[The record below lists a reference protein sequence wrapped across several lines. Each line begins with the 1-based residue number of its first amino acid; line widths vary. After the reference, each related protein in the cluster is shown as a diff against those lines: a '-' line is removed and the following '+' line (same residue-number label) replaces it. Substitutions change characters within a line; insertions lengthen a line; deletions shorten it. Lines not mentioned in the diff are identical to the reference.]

1 MVKAP
6 LLSTASQQQHQ
17 KPQCPKEIIHQ
28 PSSVALSCGSSTAQV
43 LIQAQPHHQHLHHL
57 LPAHPAQLQQ
67 QSQQQQQQQQQQPLF
82 SFPPPLTA
90 TAAATTAYYPIGTV
104 KKHRRVQ
111 IQMATEPPVG
121 VGTGGIVVTKTATS
135 AAIAVVAPT
144 ARNAVAMAT
153 GSLNSCITTSTG
165 AGPVTVCSG
174 AGSTVGVPS
183 ATSQSQQPIL
193 TLAPSTVATSGAI
206 KVNQPT
212 LQHQRIQSMHH
223 IHHHHHHQLIN
234 GIPATA
240 GQRMPANAAAAAAVV
255 ASTATHT
262 THNPAAGWPMV
273 EPVFHF
279 GPGFELETRP
289 FCPAHTPPSEH
300 VVLFHVRPGVA
311 VTFQIAGNR
320 ETIRG
325 PVTLPMVSQNGT
337 PPMAMPMQVPHG
349 HMMQQIVDENGTLRH
364 VILSTQPPQPLRQGN
379 VQHHLHPSAFINGTT
394 APFFNPIAASYP
406 AGPGAG
412 APQMYPPQLI
422 GANGANVGGTGAGAG
437 VGGNHGLHT
446 PQGNMPHSP
455 SPPHTNTSYHKD
467 ERAQRQHSK
476 LHRKLDQ
483 KQRELNASATT
494 PINSPRK
501 HAELNGS
508 GGVRKSHTPHHLLPN
523 HMNHRNGTA
532 AVAITTP
539 LATSEEETSSAP
551 DEEDDNTQSI
561 IVEHLSSV
569 PSPQVTEITPRTALL
584 QWSPP
589 TPVPVQQVPPP
600 VPAGPVPGV
609 PPPPIPGALEPLPFN
624 VQDLRYEVLLSD
636 HGKENKYKSIFK
648 GSSLSCK
655 VRDLRPGQE
664 YTVRL
669 QVYLDQLHGSPT
681 EPTVF
686 NTPCCEPDVP
696 ASPKLI
702 ARTKNS
708 LQLRW
713 NAPSDNGS
721 HIIHYILEYD
731 NGKSGGSMH
740 HQQQQQQQTMQQQ
753 HHLGYEFIEVS
764 KTKGKQFQVNKLQP
778 STYYVFR
785 LSAVNEYGRSGYSDL
800 VKYSTVG
807 NAPAQP
813 TPPTLRHATATTLK
827 LAWQRRSSCEEYT
840 LQMNDDQ
847 GYGYRN
853 VYNGVDTLYECSG
866 LRRAST
872 FQFRLRAENDNGR
885 GPWSEEVV
893 FRTLPTCPGRP
904 TKPQVKGKIHAN
916 GFKVK
921 WDPPH
926 DTGGAEI
933 ALYHL
938 EISSG
943 ASYDRVYSGKE
954 SEATIERLNPGT
966 AYQIRVLCEGPGGI
980 STFSEPCLV
989 TTEPVTPG
997 PPQKPYCKSPPTPYA
1012 ACLGWEKPDYNGGS
1026 PVLEY
1031 EMEVETVSTKVRSA
1045 VYRGK
1050 EMFCVAKDLLPGE
1063 QYTVQ
1068 VRALNRIGA
1077 GPWSDEFTFT
1087 AGAAPPESPRDL
1099 SIVLKSPT
1107 HLTVMWAEPHSNGS
1121 PISEYILQSSADSN
1135 VSSTADDHASG
1146 SDPNANYQTVY
1157 RGAHRSADVRNL
1169 HPHSRYHFRVCALN
1183 AAGCSR
1189 HSVSISQQMPAAPP
1203 NAPTI
1208 GGQKITAKSI
1218 LISWQTP
1225 HDNGSPVTQY
1235 NIECGDRLIAT
1246 DAQSASAAAIA
1257 ATSPDHHQS
1266 AGYPAAEDYDD
1277 GAEYDDEEE
1286 EEEASIGSAA
1296 STDAEDEPSQPAPP
1310 ATTVAANLV
1319 DSNLGK
1325 LAASTAGSV
1334 TVPAAS
1340 PAHSTKGANSGA
1352 KGQGASVATAMVGG
1366 RTSNSNMLL
1375 ISDLHPETTYKLR
1388 IQAMNSIGTGPFS
1401 SYIKFTTSPLPP
1413 KPPKLECAQ
1422 AGYAHLKL
1430 RWGEGKN
1437 LDLARYFV
1445 EMENRRTGEFHN
1457 VYTGTRN
1464 TCKVMRLNE
1473 LTSYTF
1479 RICVETRHAGRG
1491 EFSDGFSFTTAV
1503 AAPNSIKAPRI
1514 CMDPAAAAAASA
1526 GSGNAAGA
1534 ADPARHGTLTIE
1546 WQTSRNNPFV
1556 DPIEYI
1562 LQMAKARDQE
1572 FQQAYRGPE
1581 TRFTVHNL
1589 QHGVSYT
1596 FKVCPVRVRQNGEH
1610 VSGSFSPVLNHHLAT
1625 NVPRSSANAA
1635 RSGHGTDD
1643 VDGRTMFQ
1651 GNVVNSRGELVL
1663 TKASAG
1669 AGLLLSGTN
1678 GYGPDADH
1686 HGSRSESVA
1695 STTLQQLQRFFEP
1708 DSSKAVV
1715 CVVAFIL
1722 LSIIVAAF
1730 LK

>member
-1 MVKAP
+1 
-6 LLSTASQQQHQ
+6 
-17 KPQCPKEIIHQ
+17 
-28 PSSVALSCGSSTAQV
+28 
-43 LIQAQPHHQHLHHL
+43 
-57 LPAHPAQLQQ
+57 
-67 QSQQQQQQQQQQPLF
+67 
-82 SFPPPLTA
+82 
-90 TAAATTAYYPIGTV
+90 
-104 KKHRRVQ
+104 
-111 IQMATEPPVG
+111 
-121 VGTGGIVVTKTATS
+121 
-135 AAIAVVAPT
+135 
-144 ARNAVAMAT
+144 
-153 GSLNSCITTSTG
+153 
-165 AGPVTVCSG
+165 
-174 AGSTVGVPS
+174 
-183 ATSQSQQPIL
+183 
-193 TLAPSTVATSGAI
+193 
-206 KVNQPT
+206 
-212 LQHQRIQSMHH
+212 
-223 IHHHHHHQLIN
+223 
-234 GIPATA
+234 
-240 GQRMPANAAAAAAVV
+240 
-255 ASTATHT
+255 
-262 THNPAAGWPMV
+262 
-273 EPVFHF
+273 
-279 GPGFELETRP
+279 
-289 FCPAHTPPSEH
+289 
-300 VVLFHVRPGVA
+300 
-311 VTFQIAGNR
+311 
-320 ETIRG
+320 
-325 PVTLPMVSQNGT
+325 
-337 PPMAMPMQVPHG
+337 
-349 HMMQQIVDENGTLRH
+349 
-364 VILSTQPPQPLRQGN
+364 
-379 VQHHLHPSAFINGTT
+379 
-394 APFFNPIAASYP
+394 
-406 AGPGAG
+406 
-412 APQMYPPQLI
+412 MYPPQII
-422 GANGANVGGTGAGAG
+422 GANGCTAAGGG
-437 VGGNHGLHT
+437 VGGNHALHAT
-446 PQGNMPHSP
+446 QANVPHSP

-508 GGVRKSHTPHHLLPN
+508 GGGGGVRKSHGAAPHHLLPN
-523 HMNHRNGTA
+523 HISHRNGTA
-532 AVAITTP
+532 AAVAMNTP
-539 LATSEEETSSAP
+539 LATSEEDTSSAP

-561 IVEHLSSV
+561 IVDHLSSV

-589 TPVPVQQVPPP
+589 TPVPVQVPP

-609 PPPPIPGALEPLPFN
+609 PPPPIPPPGALEPLPFN

-655 VRDLRPGQE
+655 VQDLRPGQE

-669 QVYLDQLHGSPT
+669 QVYLDQLHGTPT

-686 NTPCCEPDVP
+686 NTPACEPDVP
-696 ASPKLI
+696 AAPKLI
-702 ARTKNS
+702 VRTKNS

-713 NAPSDNGS
+713 TAPADNGS
-721 HIIHYILEYD
+721 HIIHYVLECD
-731 NGKSGGSMH
+731 NGKGS
-740 HQQQQQQQTMQQQ
+740 HQQQQHQ
-753 HHLGYEFIEVS
+753 HLAYEFVEVCKS
-764 KTKGKQFQVNKLQP
+764 KSKQFTVNKLQP

-800 VKYSTVG
+800 ARFGTVG

-813 TPPTLRHATATTLK
+813 SPPTLRQATATTLK
-827 LAWQRRSSCEEYT
+827 LAWQRRSPCEEYT

-847 GYGYRN
+847 GYGFRN
-853 VYNGVDTLYECSG
+853 IYNGMDTLYECSG

-904 TKPQVKGKIHAN
+904 AKPQVKGKIHAN

-980 STFSEPCLV
+980 STFSDPCLV
-989 TTEPVTPG
+989 TTEPVVPG
-997 PPQKPYCKSPPTPYA
+997 PPQKPFCKSPPTPYA
-1012 ACLGWEKPDYNGGS
+1012 ACLAWEKPDYNGGS

-1031 EMEVETVSTKVRSA
+1031 EMEVETVVTKVRSA
-1045 VYRGK
+1045 VFRGK

-1077 GPWSDEFTFT
+1077 GPWSEEFTFT

-1135 VSSTADDHASG
+1135 AAVTVASTTTEDHAGNSSSG
-1146 SDPNANYQTVY
+1146 DANANYQTVY

-1189 HSVSISQQMPAAPP
+1189 YSQPIGQQMPAAAP

-1235 NIECGDRLIAT
+1235 NIECGDRLITT
-1246 DAQSASAAAIA
+1246 DAHSASAAAIA
-1257 ATSPDHHQS
+1257 ATSPEP
-1266 AGYPAAEDYDD
+1266 AATYPAATE
-1277 GAEYDDEEE
+1277 EYDDEYEEEEEE
-1286 EEEASIGSAA
+1286 EEEASVGSAA
-1296 STDAEDEPSQPAPP
+1296 STDAEDEPANRRQSE
-1310 ATTVAANLV
+1310 ANLV
-1319 DSNLGK
+1319 DSKLGK
-1325 LAASTAGSV
+1325 LASAAG
-1334 TVPAAS
+1334 S
-1340 PAHSTKGANSGA
+1340 PAHSTKGGNGKATTSTTATTTTTATSSSSNSRA
-1352 KGQGASVATAMVGG
+1352 
-1366 RTSNSNMLL
+1366 SNSNMLL
-1375 ISDLHPETTYKLR
+1375 ISDLHPETTYRLR
-1388 IQAMNSIGTGPFS
+1388 IQAVNAIGTGPYS

-1430 RWGEGKN
+1430 RWGEGKS
-1437 LDLARYFV
+1437 LDLARYYV
-1445 EMENRRTGEFHN
+1445 EMENRRSGEFHN

-1464 TCKVMRLNE
+1464 TCKIMRLHE
-1473 LTSYTF
+1473 LTTYTF

-1503 AAPNSIKAPRI
+1503 AVPNSIKAPRV
-1514 CMDPAAAAAASA
+1514 CADPSAAAAAAAAASA
-1526 GSGNAAGA
+1526 HGGA
-1534 ADPARHGTLTIE
+1534 ASGSVTVE

-1572 FQQAYRGPE
+1572 FHQAYRGPE

-1589 QHGVSYT
+1589 QHGVSYA
-1596 FKVCPVRVRQNGEH
+1596 FKVCPVRVRQSGELVNGP
-1610 VSGSFSPVLNHHLAT
+1610 FSPVLNHHLAA
-1625 NVPRSSANAA
+1625 NVSRSGANVGG
-1635 RSGHGTDD
+1635 RSGHGADEA
-1643 VDGRTMFQ
+1643 DGRTLFQ

-1663 TKASAG
+1663 TKSAG
-1669 AGLLLSGTN
+1669 GGGMLLAGNN
-1678 GYGPDADH
+1678 GYGPEVGGHH
-1686 HGSRSESVA
+1686 HGARSDTVA
-1695 STTLQQLQRFFEP
+1695 STTLQHLQQFFEP

-1715 CVVAFIL
+1715 CVFGLLL

>member
-1 MVKAP
+1 M
-6 LLSTASQQQHQ
+6 
-17 KPQCPKEIIHQ
+17 
-28 PSSVALSCGSSTAQV
+28 
-43 LIQAQPHHQHLHHL
+43 
-57 LPAHPAQLQQ
+57 
-67 QSQQQQQQQQQQPLF
+67 
-82 SFPPPLTA
+82 
-90 TAAATTAYYPIGTV
+90 
-104 KKHRRVQ
+104 
-111 IQMATEPPVG
+111 EPPR
-121 VGTGGIVVTKTATS
+121 KPA
-135 AAIAVVAPT
+135 
-144 ARNAVAMAT
+144 
-153 GSLNSCITTSTG
+153 
-165 AGPVTVCSG
+165 
-174 AGSTVGVPS
+174 
-183 ATSQSQQPIL
+183 
-193 TLAPSTVATSGAI
+193 TVARI
-206 KVNQPT
+206 V
-212 LQHQRIQSMHH
+212 LQ
-223 IHHHHHHQLIN
+223 
-234 GIPATA
+234 
-240 GQRMPANAAAAAAVV
+240 
-255 ASTATHT
+255 
-262 THNPAAGWPMV
+262 
-273 EPVFHF
+273 
-279 GPGFELETRP
+279 
-289 FCPAHTPPSEH
+289 
-300 VVLFHVRPGVA
+300 
-311 VTFQIAGNR
+311 
-320 ETIRG
+320 
-325 PVTLPMVSQNGT
+325 
-337 PPMAMPMQVPHG
+337 
-349 HMMQQIVDENGTLRH
+349 
-364 VILSTQPPQPLRQGN
+364 
-379 VQHHLHPSAFINGTT
+379 INGTT

-422 GANGANVGGTGAGAG
+422 GANGANVGGTGAN
-437 VGGNHGLHT
+437 VGNHGLHT
-446 PQGNMPHSP
+446 PQGNVPHSP

-508 GGVRKSHTPHHLLPN
+508 GGGVRKSHAPQHHLLPN
-523 HMNHRNGTA
+523 HMNHRNGS
-532 AVAITTP
+532 VAISTP

-561 IVEHLSSV
+561 IVDHLSSV

-589 TPVPVQQVPPP
+589 TPVPVQPP
-600 VPAGPVPGV
+600 VTAGPVPGV

-655 VRDLRPGQE
+655 VQDLRPGQE

-696 ASPKLI
+696 APPKLI

-721 HIIHYILEYD
+721 HIIHYILECD
-731 NGKSGGSMH
+731 NGKGSMH
-740 HQQQQQQQTMQQQ
+740 HQQQQQQQGQPMQQ
-753 HHLGYEFIEVS
+753 HHGYEFIEVY
-764 KTKGKQFQVNKLQP
+764 KMKGKQFQVTKLQP

-800 VKYSTVG
+800 VKYSTGG
-807 NAPAQP
+807 NVPAQP
-813 TPPTLRHATATTLK
+813 APPTLRHATATALK
-827 LAWQRRSSCEEYT
+827 LAWQRRSPCEEYT

-853 VYNGVDTLYECSG
+853 VYNGMDTQYECTG

-904 TKPQVKGKIHAN
+904 TKPQVKGKVNAN

-921 WDPPH
+921 WDSPH
-926 DTGGAEI
+926 DTGGADI
-933 ALYHL
+933 SLYHL

-997 PPQKPYCKSPPTPYA
+997 APQKPYCKSPPTPYA

-1050 EMFCVAKDLLPGE
+1050 DMFCVAKDLLPGE

-1077 GPWSDEFTFT
+1077 GPWSEEFTFT
-1087 AGAAPPESPRDL
+1087 AGSAPPESPRDL

-1121 PISEYILQSSADSN
+1121 PISEYILQSSADSS
-1135 VSSTADDHASG
+1135 VSSAAEDHSSAG
-1146 SDPNANYQTVY
+1146 DANANYQTVY

-1189 HSVSISQQMPAAPP
+1189 YSVPITQQMPAAAP
-1203 NAPTI
+1203 NAPTV

-1235 NIECGDRLIAT
+1235 NIECGDRLITT
-1246 DAQSASAAAIA
+1246 DAHSASAAAIA
-1257 ATSPDHHQS
+1257 ATSPEQQQT
-1266 AGYPAAEDYDD
+1266 GYPAVDHQYDE
-1277 GAEYDDEEE
+1277 EYDDEEE
-1286 EEEASIGSAA
+1286 EEEEASVGSAA
-1296 STDAEDEPSQPAPP
+1296 STDAEDEAPAQPHA
-1310 ATTVAANLV
+1310 ATNLV
-1319 DSNLGK
+1319 DSK
-1325 LAASTAGSV
+1325 LSKVAAAAAG
-1334 TVPAAS
+1334 S
-1340 PAHSTKGANSGA
+1340 PAHSTKSSGSKA
-1352 KGQGASVATAMVGG
+1352 HSNVTGTPTATASATGGG
-1366 RTSNSNMLL
+1366 RSSNSNMLL

-1388 IQAMNSIGTGPFS
+1388 IQAANSIGTGPFS
-1401 SYIKFTTSPLPP
+1401 NYIKFTTSPLPP

-1422 AGYAHLKL
+1422 AGFAHLKL

-1437 LDLARYFV
+1437 LDLARYYV
-1445 EMENRRTGEFHN
+1445 EMENRRTGEYHN

-1464 TCKVMRLNE
+1464 TCKVMRLHE
-1473 LTSYTF
+1473 TTSYTF

-1491 EFSDGFSFTTAV
+1491 EFSDGFAFTTAV
-1503 AAPNSIKAPRI
+1503 AAPNSIKAPRV
-1514 CMDPAAAAAASA
+1514 CVDSAAVAAAAAAAASNA
-1526 GSGNAAGA
+1526 GN
-1534 ADPARHGTLTIE
+1534 DPAARHGTLTIE

-1589 QHGVSYT
+1589 QHGVTYA

-1610 VSGSFSPVLNHHLAT
+1610 VNGPFSPVLTHHLAT
-1625 NVPRSSANAA
+1625 NVPRSSGNAG
-1635 RSGHGTDD
+1635 RSGTAHGTDD
-1643 VDGRTMFQ
+1643 VDGRTLFQ
-1651 GNVVNSRGELVL
+1651 GNVVNSKGELVL
-1663 TKASAG
+1663 TKSSAG
-1669 AGLLLSGTN
+1669 AAMVLTGNN
-1678 GYGPDADH
+1678 GYGPDSDGH
-1686 HGSRSESVA
+1686 HQGSRSDTVA
-1695 STTLQQLQRFFEP
+1695 STTLQQLQQFFEP

-1715 CVVAFIL
+1715 CVFALFL

>member
-1 MVKAP
+1 MDP
-6 LLSTASQQQHQ
+6 SR
-17 KPQCPKEIIHQ
+17 KPAT
-28 PSSVALSCGSSTAQV
+28 VA
-43 LIQAQPHHQHLHHL
+43 
-57 LPAHPAQLQQ
+57 
-67 QSQQQQQQQQQQPLF
+67 
-82 SFPPPLTA
+82 
-90 TAAATTAYYPIGTV
+90 
-104 KKHRRVQ
+104 R
-111 IQMATEPPVG
+111 
-121 VGTGGIVVTKTATS
+121 IVV
-135 AAIAVVAPT
+135 
-144 ARNAVAMAT
+144 
-153 GSLNSCITTSTG
+153 
-165 AGPVTVCSG
+165 
-174 AGSTVGVPS
+174 
-183 ATSQSQQPIL
+183 Q
-193 TLAPSTVATSGAI
+193 
-206 KVNQPT
+206 
-212 LQHQRIQSMHH
+212 
-223 IHHHHHHQLIN
+223 
-234 GIPATA
+234 
-240 GQRMPANAAAAAAVV
+240 
-255 ASTATHT
+255 
-262 THNPAAGWPMV
+262 
-273 EPVFHF
+273 
-279 GPGFELETRP
+279 
-289 FCPAHTPPSEH
+289 
-300 VVLFHVRPGVA
+300 
-311 VTFQIAGNR
+311 
-320 ETIRG
+320 
-325 PVTLPMVSQNGT
+325 
-337 PPMAMPMQVPHG
+337 
-349 HMMQQIVDENGTLRH
+349 
-364 VILSTQPPQPLRQGN
+364 
-379 VQHHLHPSAFINGTT
+379 INGTT
-394 APFFNPIAASYP
+394 APFFNPIATGYP

-422 GANGANVGGTGAGAG
+422 GANGANVGGGGA
-437 VGGNHGLHT
+437 GGNHGLHT
-446 PQGNMPHSP
+446 PQGNVPHSP
-455 SPPHTNTSYHKD
+455 SPPHTNTNYHKD

-483 KQRELNASATT
+483 KQRELNASSTT

-501 HAELNGS
+501 HAELNGGS
-508 GGVRKSHTPHHLLPN
+508 GGGGGVRKSHAPHHHLLPN
-523 HMNHRNGTA
+523 HTINHRNGTA
-532 AVAITTP
+532 PVAISTP
-539 LATSEEETSSAP
+539 LATSEEDTSSAP

-561 IVEHLSSV
+561 IIDHLSSV

-589 TPVPVQQVPPP
+589 TPVPVQVPPP
-600 VPAGPVPGV
+600 VPAGAVVPSV

-655 VRDLRPGQE
+655 VQDLRPGQE

-696 ASPKLI
+696 QPPKLI
-702 ARTKNS
+702 QRSKNS

-713 NAPSDNGS
+713 TAPADNGS
-721 HIIHYILEYD
+721 HIIHYILECD
-731 NGKSGGSMH
+731 NGKASMH
-740 HQQQQQQQTMQQQ
+740 HPQQQQQQQQQGQ
-753 HHLGYEFIEVS
+753 QVQGQLMPSHMGYEFVEVC
-764 KTKGKQFQVNKLQP
+764 KTKGKQFQVNKLHP

-800 VKYSTVG
+800 VKFSTVG
-807 NAPAQP
+807 NAPSQAA
-813 TPPTLRHATATTLK
+813 PPTLRHATATTLK
-827 LAWQRRSSCEEYT
+827 LAWQRRSPCEEYT
-840 LQMNDDQ
+840 LQMNDEQ
-847 GYGYRN
+847 GYGFRN
-853 VYNGVDTLYECSG
+853 VYNGIDTLYECVG

-904 TKPQVKGKIHAN
+904 TKPQVKGKVHAN

-926 DTGGAEI
+926 DTGGADI
-933 ALYHL
+933 SLYHL

-980 STFSEPCLV
+980 SAFSEPCLI

-997 PPQKPYCKSPPTPYA
+997 APQKPYCKSPPTPYA

-1050 EMFCVAKDLLPGE
+1050 DMFCVAKDLLPGE

-1077 GPWSDEFTFT
+1077 GPWSEEFTFT

-1099 SIVLKSPT
+1099 SVVLKSPT

-1121 PISEYILQSSADSN
+1121 PISEYILQSSADAS
-1135 VSSTADDHASG
+1135 VSSAVAEDATSG
-1146 SDPNANYQTVY
+1146 GGGDANAATYQTVY

-1189 HSVSISQQMPAAPP
+1189 YSVPIAQQMPAAAP
-1203 NAPTI
+1203 NAPTV

-1246 DAQSASAAAIA
+1246 DALSARAAAIA
-1257 ATSPDHHQS
+1257 ATSPEQQQQHHHQQQ
-1266 AGYPAAEDYDD
+1266 AGGYQADQYDE
-1277 GAEYDDEEE
+1277 EYDEEEEE
-1286 EEEASIGSAA
+1286 EEEASVGSAA
-1296 STDAEDEPSQPAPP
+1296 STDAEDEPAKPSHA
-1310 ATTVAANLV
+1310 AANLV
-1319 DSNLGK
+1319 DSKLGK
-1325 LAASTAGSV
+1325 AG
-1334 TVPAAS
+1334 S
-1340 PAHSTKGANSGA
+1340 PAHSMKGSGNKA
-1352 KGQGASVATAMVGG
+1352 HSSNGAVTLTATGGG
-1366 RTSNSNMLL
+1366 RSSNSNMLL

-1388 IQAMNSIGTGPFS
+1388 IQAVNGIGTGPFS

-1422 AGYAHLKL
+1422 AGFAHLKL

-1437 LDLARYFV
+1437 LDLARYYV
-1445 EMENRRTGEFHN
+1445 EMENRRTGEYHN

-1464 TCKVMRLNE
+1464 TCKVMRLHE
-1473 LTSYTF
+1473 TTSYTF

-1503 AAPNSIKAPRI
+1503 AAPNSIKAPRV
-1514 CMDPAAAAAASA
+1514 CTDSSATAAAAAV
-1526 GSGNAAGA
+1526 GN
-1534 ADPARHGTLTIE
+1534 DTTRHGALTIE
-1546 WQTSRNNPFV
+1546 WQTSRNNPF
-1556 DPIEYI
+1556 
-1562 LQMAKARDQE
+1562 
-1572 FQQAYRGPE
+1572 AYRGPE
-1581 TRFTVHNL
+1581 TRFTVQNL
-1589 QHGVSYT
+1589 QHGVTYA

-1610 VSGSFSPVLNHHLAT
+1610 VNGPFSPVLNHHLAT
-1625 NVPRSSANAA
+1625 NVPRASGSAG
-1635 RSGHGTDD
+1635 RSGAVGSGAHGADD
-1643 VDGRTMFQ
+1643 VDGRTLFQ

-1663 TKASAG
+1663 TKSSTG
-1669 AGLLLSGTN
+1669 AGMLLAGNN
-1678 GYGPDADH
+1678 GYGPDADGHH
-1686 HGSRSESVA
+1686 HGSRSETVA
-1695 STTLQQLQRFFEP
+1695 STTLKQLQQFFEP
-1708 DSSKAVV
+1708 DSSKAVA
-1715 CVVAFIL
+1715 CVVALFL
-1722 LSIIVAAF
+1722 LSIIVAAL

>member
-1 MVKAP
+1 MAKSGP
-6 LLSTASQQQHQ
+6 
-17 KPQCPKEIIHQ
+17 
-28 PSSVALSCGSSTAQV
+28 
-43 LIQAQPHHQHLHHL
+43 
-57 LPAHPAQLQQ
+57 QQ
-67 QSQQQQQQQQQQPLF
+67 QS
-82 SFPPPLTA
+82 
-90 TAAATTAYYPIGTV
+90 
-104 KKHRRVQ
+104 K
-111 IQMATEPPVG
+111 
-121 VGTGGIVVTKTATS
+121 
-135 AAIAVVAPT
+135 
-144 ARNAVAMAT
+144 
-153 GSLNSCITTSTG
+153 
-165 AGPVTVCSG
+165 GP
-174 AGSTVGVPS
+174 A
-183 ATSQSQQPIL
+183 
-193 TLAPSTVATSGAI
+193 
-206 KVNQPT
+206 
-212 LQHQRIQSMHH
+212 
-223 IHHHHHHQLIN
+223 
-234 GIPATA
+234 
-240 GQRMPANAAAAAAVV
+240 
-255 ASTATHT
+255 
-262 THNPAAGWPMV
+262 
-273 EPVFHF
+273 
-279 GPGFELETRP
+279 
-289 FCPAHTPPSEH
+289 
-300 VVLFHVRPGVA
+300 
-311 VTFQIAGNR
+311 
-320 ETIRG
+320 
-325 PVTLPMVSQNGT
+325 TLPMVSQNGT
-337 PPMAMPMQVPHG
+337 PPIAMPMQVPHG
-349 HMMQQIVDENGTLRH
+349 HIMQQIVDENGTLRH
-364 VILSTQPPQPLRQGN
+364 VILSTQPPAPLRQGN
-379 VQHHLHPSAFINGTT
+379 VQHHLHPSPFINGTT
-394 APFFNPIAASYP
+394 APYFNPISATYP
-406 AGPGAG
+406 AVPGAG

-437 VGGNHGLHT
+437 VGGNHGLHP
-446 PQGNMPHSP
+446 PQGNVPHSP

-508 GGVRKSHTPHHLLPN
+508 GGGRKSHAPHHLLPN

-532 AVAITTP
+532 AVAITT
-539 LATSEEETSSAP
+539 LLVTSEEETSSAP

-589 TPVPVQQVPPP
+589 TPVPVQQVP
-600 VPAGPVPGV
+600 AGPVPGV
-609 PPPPIPGALEPLPFN
+609 PPPPIPGTLEPLPFN

-655 VRDLRPGQE
+655 VQDLRPGQE

-696 ASPKLI
+696 AQPKLI

-731 NGKSGGSMH
+731 NGKGGGMM
-740 HQQQQQQQTMQQQ
+740 QQQQQQQSM
-753 HHLGYEFIEVS
+753 GYEFIEVC

-778 STYYVFR
+778 STYYAFR
-785 LSAVNEYGRSGYSDL
+785 LAAVNECGRSGYSDL

-807 NAPAQP
+807 NAPLQP
-813 TPPTLRHATATTLK
+813 APPTLRHATATTLK
-827 LAWQRRSSCEEYT
+827 LAWQRRSPCEEYT

-853 VYNGVDTLYECSG
+853 VYNGMDTLYECSG

-885 GPWSEEVV
+885 GLWSEEVV
-893 FRTLPTCPGRP
+893 FQTLPTCPGRP

-933 ALYHL
+933 SLYHL

-954 SEATIERLNPGT
+954 SEATIDRLNPGT

-980 STFSEPCLV
+980 SNFSEPCLV

-1077 GPWSDEFTFT
+1077 GPWSEEFTFT

-1135 VSSTADDHASG
+1135 VSPAADDHATGG
-1146 SDPNANYQTVY
+1146 SSSDNYQTVY

-1189 HSVSISQQMPAAPP
+1189 YSVSIAQQMPAAPP

-1246 DAQSASAAAIA
+1246 DAQSASAAAVA
-1257 ATSPDHHQS
+1257 ATSPDHHHHHHPS
-1266 AGYPAAEDYDD
+1266 AGYPVAEEYDD
-1277 GAEYDDEEE
+1277 GAESDEEE
-1286 EEEASIGSAA
+1286 EEEASIGSVA
-1296 STDAEDEPSQPAPP
+1296 STDAEDEPSPPSPA
-1310 ATTVAANLV
+1310 TVAANLV
-1319 DSNLGK
+1319 DSKLGK
-1325 LAASTAGSV
+1325 VAASAAAAS
-1334 TVPAAS
+1334 VPAGS
-1340 PAHSTKGANSGA
+1340 PAHSTKSGSSGT
-1352 KGQGASVATAMVGG
+1352 KSHNASATTVTAGG
-1366 RTSNSNMLL
+1366 RSSSSNMLL

-1388 IQAMNSIGTGPFS
+1388 IQAVNSIGTGPFS

-1437 LDLARYFV
+1437 LDLARYYV

-1464 TCKVMRLNE
+1464 TCKVIRLNE

-1491 EFSDGFSFTTAV
+1491 EFSDGFSFMTAM
-1503 AAPNSIKAPRI
+1503 AAPNSIKAPRV
-1514 CMDPAAAAAASA
+1514 CVDPAAAAAAAAGSSNA
-1526 GSGNAAGA
+1526 GSGTY
-1534 ADPARHGTLTIE
+1534 DPTRHGSLTIE

-1581 TRFTVHNL
+1581 TRFTVQNL
-1589 QHGVSYT
+1589 QHGVSYA

-1610 VSGSFSPVLNHHLAT
+1610 VNGSFSPVMNHHLAA
-1625 NVPRSSANAA
+1625 NVPRTSANAT

-1643 VDGRTMFQ
+1643 VDGRAMFQ

-1678 GYGPDADH
+1678 GYGPDADGHH
-1686 HGSRSESVA
+1686 HGSRSDSVA
-1695 STTLQQLQRFFEP
+1695 STTLQQLQQFFEP

-1715 CVVAFIL
+1715 CVVVFFL

>member
-1 MVKAP
+1 M
-6 LLSTASQQQHQ
+6 
-17 KPQCPKEIIHQ
+17 E
-28 PSSVALSCGSSTAQV
+28 PSR
-43 LIQAQPHHQHLHHL
+43 
-57 LPAHPAQLQQ
+57 
-67 QSQQQQQQQQQQPLF
+67 
-82 SFPPPLTA
+82 
-90 TAAATTAYYPIGTV
+90 
-104 KKHRRVQ
+104 K
-111 IQMATEPPVG
+111 
-121 VGTGGIVVTKTATS
+121 
-135 AAIAVVAPT
+135 
-144 ARNAVAMAT
+144 
-153 GSLNSCITTSTG
+153 
-165 AGPVTVCSG
+165 
-174 AGSTVGVPS
+174 
-183 ATSQSQQPIL
+183 
-193 TLAPSTVATSGAI
+193 
-206 KVNQPT
+206 
-212 LQHQRIQSMHH
+212 
-223 IHHHHHHQLIN
+223 
-234 GIPATA
+234 
-240 GQRMPANAAAAAAVV
+240 PANV
-255 ASTATHT
+255 A
-262 THNPAAGWPMV
+262 
-273 EPVFHF
+273 
-279 GPGFELETRP
+279 RI
-289 FCPAHTPPSEH
+289 
-300 VVLFHVRPGVA
+300 VL
-311 VTFQIAGNR
+311 T
-320 ETIRG
+320 
-325 PVTLPMVSQNGT
+325 
-337 PPMAMPMQVPHG
+337 
-349 HMMQQIVDENGTLRH
+349 
-364 VILSTQPPQPLRQGN
+364 
-379 VQHHLHPSAFINGTT
+379 INGTT
-394 APFFNPIAASYP
+394 APFFNPISATYP
-406 AGPGAG
+406 AVPGAG

-437 VGGNHGLHT
+437 VGGNHGLHP
-446 PQGNMPHSP
+446 PQVNVPHSP

-508 GGVRKSHTPHHLLPN
+508 GGARKSHAPHHQLPN

-532 AVAITTP
+532 AVAITAP
-539 LATSEEETSSAP
+539 LVNSEEETSSAP

-561 IVEHLSSV
+561 IVDHLSSV

-589 TPVPVQQVPPP
+589 TPVPVQQ

-655 VRDLRPGQE
+655 VQDLRPGQE

-696 ASPKLI
+696 SQPKLI

-731 NGKSGGSMH
+731 NGKGDGVMQQQ
-740 HQQQQQQQTMQQQ
+740 HQQQQQSMQQQ
-753 HHLGYEFIEVS
+753 HMGYEFIEVC
-764 KTKGKQFQVNKLQP
+764 KTKSKQFHVNKLQP
-778 STYYVFR
+778 STYYAFR

-813 TPPTLRHATATTLK
+813 IPPTLRHATATTLK
-827 LAWQRRSSCEEYT
+827 LAWQRRSPCEEYT

-904 TKPQVKGKIHAN
+904 AKPQVKGKIHAN

-954 SEATIERLNPGT
+954 SEATIDRLNPGT

-1050 EMFCVAKDLLPGE
+1050 DMFCVAKDLLPGE

-1077 GPWSDEFTFT
+1077 GPWSEEFTFT

-1135 VSSTADDHASG
+1135 VSPAADDHAANGG
-1146 SDPNANYQTVY
+1146 SSNSDNYQTVY

-1189 HSVSISQQMPAAPP
+1189 YSVAIAQQMPAAAP

-1257 ATSPDHHQS
+1257 ATSSDHHPA
-1266 AGYPAAEDYDD
+1266 AGYPAAEEYDH
-1277 GAEYDDEEE
+1277 GAESDEEE
-1286 EEEASIGSAA
+1286 EDEEASIGSVA
-1296 STDAEDEPSQPAPP
+1296 STDAEDEPSQPAP
-1310 ATTVAANLV
+1310 ATVGANLL
-1319 DSNLGK
+1319 DSKLGK
-1325 LAASTAGSV
+1325 VATSAAAS
-1334 TVPAAS
+1334 VPAGS
-1340 PAHSTKGANSGA
+1340 PAHSTKSGSSGA
-1352 KGQGASVATAMVGG
+1352 KSHNASSVMVGG
-1366 RTSNSNMLL
+1366 RSSNMLL

-1388 IQAMNSIGTGPFS
+1388 IQAVNSIGTGPFS

-1437 LDLARYFV
+1437 LDLARYYV

-1491 EFSDGFSFTTAV
+1491 EFSDGFSFITAM
-1503 AAPNSIKAPRI
+1503 AAPNSIKAPRV
-1514 CMDPAAAAAASA
+1514 CVDPAATAAATA
-1526 GSGNAAGA
+1526 GSGNAGSGTS
-1534 ADPARHGTLTIE
+1534 DPTRHGTLTIE

-1581 TRFTVHNL
+1581 TRFTVQNL
-1589 QHGVSYT
+1589 QHGVSYA

-1610 VSGSFSPVLNHHLAT
+1610 VNGSFSPVLNHHLAA
-1625 NVPRSSANAA
+1625 NVPRTSTNAS
-1635 RSGHGTDD
+1635 RTGHGTDD

-1669 AGLLLSGTN
+1669 AGVLLSGTN
-1678 GYGPDADH
+1678 GYGPDADGHH
-1686 HGSRSESVA
+1686 HGPRSDSVA
-1695 STTLQQLQRFFEP
+1695 STTLQQLQQFFEP

-1715 CVVAFIL
+1715 CVFAFFL

>member
-1 MVKAP
+1 MVRRAVSTSP
-6 LLSTASQQQHQ
+6 ESTNHHLNSHHHLSQAQT
-17 KPQCPKEIIHQ
+17 PT
-28 PSSVALSCGSSTAQV
+28 SSTSSLSSASDG
-43 LIQAQPHHQHLHHL
+43 QP
-57 LPAHPAQLQQ
+57 
-67 QSQQQQQQQQQQPLF
+67 
-82 SFPPPLTA
+82 
-90 TAAATTAYYPIGTV
+90 V
-104 KKHRRVQ
+104 
-111 IQMATEPPVG
+111 
-121 VGTGGIVVTKTATS
+121 
-135 AAIAVVAPT
+135 
-144 ARNAVAMAT
+144 
-153 GSLNSCITTSTG
+153 
-165 AGPVTVCSG
+165 
-174 AGSTVGVPS
+174 
-183 ATSQSQQPIL
+183 SQQPS
-193 TLAPSTVATSGAI
+193 PSSQQHSPVSVSSAGGGSGGGGGGNGVVAGGGVTNAGAANASGGHGFDL
-206 KVNQPT
+206 
-212 LQHQRIQSMHH
+212 LQYVRQ
-223 IHHHHHHQLIN
+223 
-234 GIPATA
+234 IPAPLPGQPLVHVTQAPHGENGGHGA
-240 GQRMPANAAAAAAVV
+240 GGGIFI
-255 ASTATHT
+255 ATGPYTGEYYTDHSYYYP
-262 THNPAAGWPMV
+262 HPDYGSPPPGQHICPM
-273 EPVFHF
+273 HDY
-279 GPGFELETRP
+279 
-289 FCPAHTPPSEH
+289 
-300 VVLFHVRPGVA
+300 
-311 VTFQIAGNR
+311 
-320 ETIRG
+320 G

-364 VILSTQPPQPLRQGN
+364 VILSTQPPQALRQGG

-394 APFFNPIAASYP
+394 GPYFNPIAATYP
-406 AGPGAG
+406 GGPGAG
-412 APQMYPPQLI
+412 APQMYQPQLI
-422 GANGANVGGTGAGAG
+422 GANGGTAAGAGG

-446 PQGNMPHSP
+446 QGNVPHSP

-501 HAELNGS
+501 HAELNGN
-508 GGVRKSHTPHHLLPN
+508 GGGLRKSHGASAPHHLLPN
-523 HMNHRNGTA
+523 HMSHRNGTA
-532 AVAITTP
+532 AAVAMNTTP
-539 LATSEEETSSAP
+539 LATSEEDTSSAP

-561 IVEHLSSV
+561 IVDHLSSV

-589 TPVPVQQVPPP
+589 TPVPPVQVPP

-609 PPPPIPGALEPLPFN
+609 PPPPIPPPGALEPLLPFN
-624 VQDLRYEVLLSD
+624 VQDLHYEVLLSD

-655 VRDLRPGQE
+655 VQDLRPGQE

-669 QVYLDQLHGSPT
+669 QVYLDQLHGTPT

-686 NTPCCEPDVP
+686 NTPACEPDIP
-696 ASPKLI
+696 APPKLI

-713 NAPSDNGS
+713 TAPADNGS
-721 HIIHYILEYD
+721 HIIHYILECD
-731 NGKSGGSMH
+731 NGKANNQHH
-740 HQQQQQQQTMQQQ
+740 HQQHQQ
-753 HHLGYEFIEVS
+753 HQQHQHPLAYEFVEVCKS
-764 KTKGKQFQVNKLQP
+764 KGKQFTVNKLQP

-800 VKYSTVG
+800 VKYGTVG

-813 TPPTLRHATATTLK
+813 SPPTLRHATATTLK
-827 LAWQRRSSCEEYT
+827 LAWQRRSPCEEYT

-853 VYNGVDTLYECSG
+853 IYNGMDTLYECSG

-885 GPWSEEVV
+885 GPWSEEIV

-904 TKPQVKGKIHAN
+904 AKPQVKGKIHAN

-938 EISSG
+938 EISAG
-943 ASYDRVYSGKE
+943 ASYDRVYSGRE

-989 TTEPVTPG
+989 TTEPVVPG
-997 PPQKPYCKSPPTPYA
+997 APQKPFCKSPPTPYA

-1031 EMEVETVSTKVRSA
+1031 EMELETVVTKVRSA
-1045 VYRGK
+1045 VFRGK

-1068 VRALNRIGA
+1068 VRAWNRIGA

-1135 VSSTADDHASG
+1135 AAIVVATSSTAEESG
-1146 SDPNANYQTVY
+1146 SSSSNNSSSSSSSSSSGDANYQTVY
-1157 RGAHRSADVRNL
+1157 RGAHRFADVRNL

-1189 HSVSISQQMPAAPP
+1189 YSQPIGQQMPAAPP
-1203 NAPTI
+1203 NAPTV

-1235 NIECGDRLIAT
+1235 NIECGDRLITT
-1246 DAQSASAAAIA
+1246 DAHSASAAAHA
-1257 ATSPDHHQS
+1257 ATSPE
-1266 AGYPAAEDYDD
+1266 PATTAID
-1277 GAEYDDEEE
+1277 EYDDESGGEEEE
-1286 EEEASIGSAA
+1286 EEEASVGSAA
-1296 STDAEDEPSQPAPP
+1296 TTDAEDEAPASSNRRQQQE
-1310 ATTVAANLV
+1310 ANLV
-1319 DSNLGK
+1319 DSKLGK
-1325 LAASTAGSV
+1325 LASTAAG
-1334 TVPAAS
+1334 S
-1340 PAHSTKGANSGA
+1340 PAHSGTTKGGA
-1352 KGQGASVATAMVGG
+1352 KSAAAATTAAAAASSAGSTNSSSSSSSG
-1366 RTSNSNMLL
+1366 RTNNSNMLL
-1375 ISDLHPETTYKLR
+1375 IGDLHPETTYRLR
-1388 IQAMNSIGTGPFS
+1388 IQAVNAIGTGPFS

-1430 RWGEGKN
+1430 RWGEGKS
-1437 LDLARYFV
+1437 LDLARYYV

-1464 TCKVMRLNE
+1464 TCKIMRLHE
-1473 LTSYTF
+1473 LTTYTF

-1491 EFSDGFSFTTAV
+1491 EFSDGFSFTTAMAV
-1503 AAPNSIKAPRI
+1503 PNSIKAPRV
-1514 CMDPAAAAAASA
+1514 CADPSAAAAAAAAAAANGVSA
-1526 GSGNAAGA
+1526 T
-1534 ADPARHGTLTIE
+1534 GTLTVE

-1572 FQQAYRGPE
+1572 FHQAYRGPE
-1581 TRFTVHNL
+1581 TRFTVQNL
-1589 QHGVSYT
+1589 QHGVSYA
-1596 FKVCPVRVRQNGEH
+1596 FKVCPVRVRQGGEH
-1610 VSGSFSPVLNHHLAT
+1610 VNGPFSPVLNHHLAA
-1625 NVPRSSANAA
+1625 NVSRSGANAG
-1635 RSGHGTDD
+1635 RSGHGSDET
-1643 VDGRTMFQ
+1643 DGRTMFQ

-1663 TKASAG
+1663 TKSSSG
-1669 AGLLLSGTN
+1669 AGMLLTGNN
-1678 GYGPDADH
+1678 GYGPDH
-1686 HGSRSESVA
+1686 HGARSDTVA
-1695 STTLQQLQRFFEP
+1695 FTTLQHLQQFFEP

-1715 CVVAFIL
+1715 CVFALLL

>member
-1 MVKAP
+1 MVRRAVSTSP
-6 LLSTASQQQHQ
+6 ESTNHHHLNSHHHLSQAQT
-17 KPQCPKEIIHQ
+17 PT
-28 PSSVALSCGSSTAQV
+28 SSTSSLSSASDG
-43 LIQAQPHHQHLHHL
+43 QP
-57 LPAHPAQLQQ
+57 
-67 QSQQQQQQQQQQPLF
+67 
-82 SFPPPLTA
+82 
-90 TAAATTAYYPIGTV
+90 V
-104 KKHRRVQ
+104 
-111 IQMATEPPVG
+111 
-121 VGTGGIVVTKTATS
+121 
-135 AAIAVVAPT
+135 
-144 ARNAVAMAT
+144 
-153 GSLNSCITTSTG
+153 
-165 AGPVTVCSG
+165 
-174 AGSTVGVPS
+174 
-183 ATSQSQQPIL
+183 SQQPSPSSQQHSPVSVSSAPAASVASGGTNATGGHGGGGGGGYDVL
-193 TLAPSTVATSGAI
+193 QFVRQLPGPLGPGQQHVHLAPHGAE
-206 KVNQPT
+206 
-212 LQHQRIQSMHH
+212 
-223 IHHHHHHQLIN
+223 N
-234 GIPATA
+234 GGHGGLA
-240 GQRMPANAAAAAAVV
+240 G
-255 ASTATHT
+255 
-262 THNPAAGWPMV
+262 AAGGIFIAAGPYAGDYYSDHSYYYPHPDYGSPPPGPHPC
-273 EPVFHF
+273 PVHH
-279 GPGFELETRP
+279 EY
-289 FCPAHTPPSEH
+289 
-300 VVLFHVRPGVA
+300 
-311 VTFQIAGNR
+311 
-320 ETIRG
+320 G

-337 PPMAMPMQVPHG
+337 PPMAMPMQVPQG
-349 HMMQQIVDENGTLRH
+349 HIMQQIVDENGTLRH

-379 VQHHLHPSAFINGTT
+379 VQHHLHPSAFINGTPT
-394 APFFNPIAASYP
+394 PFFNPIAASYQ

-412 APQMYPPQLI
+412 APQMYPSQLI
-422 GANGANVGGTGAGAG
+422 GANGANVGGGT
-437 VGGNHGLHT
+437 GGNHGLHT
-446 PQGNMPHSP
+446 AQGNVPHSP

-501 HAELNGS
+501 HAELNGG
-508 GGVRKSHTPHHLLPN
+508 GGVRKSHAPPQQQQHHLLPN
-523 HMNHRNGTA
+523 HMNNHRNGTGA
-532 AVAITTP
+532 AVAINTP
-539 LATSEEETSSAP
+539 SPSEEDTSSAP
-551 DEEDDNTQSI
+551 DEEDDNTQSL
-561 IVEHLSSV
+561 IVEHLSAV

-589 TPVPVQQVPPP
+589 TPTVPVVPLPPPP
-600 VPAGPVPGV
+600 VTAGPVPGV
-609 PPPPIPGALEPLPFN
+609 PPPPLPGAALEPLPFN

-655 VRDLRPGQE
+655 VQDLRPGQE

-696 ASPKLI
+696 APPKLL
-702 ARTKNS
+702 ARSKNS

-721 HIIHYILEYD
+721 HIIHYILECD
-731 NGKSGGSMH
+731 NGKGSMA
-740 HQQQQQQQTMQQQ
+740 HQQQGQQGQQPMQ
-753 HHLGYEFIEVS
+753 LAYEFFEVC
-764 KTKGKQFQVNKLQP
+764 KTKGKQFQLNKLQP

-813 TPPTLRHATATTLK
+813 APPTLRHATATTLK
-827 LAWQRRSSCEEYT
+827 LAWQRRSPCEEYT

-853 VYNGVDTLYECSG
+853 VYNGQDTLYECIG

-904 TKPQVKGKIHAN
+904 AKPQVKGKVHAN
-916 GFKVK
+916 GFRVR
-921 WDPPH
+921 WDAPH
-926 DTGGAEI
+926 DTGGADI
-933 ALYHL
+933 SLYHL

-954 SEATIERLNPGT
+954 AEATIDRLNPGT

-980 STFSEPCLV
+980 SAFSEPCLV
-989 TTEPVTPG
+989 TTEPVSPG

-1045 VYRGK
+1045 VYRGRD
-1050 EMFCVAKDLLPGE
+1050 MFCVAKDLLPGE

-1077 GPWSDEFTFT
+1077 GPWSEEFTFT
-1087 AGAAPPESPRDL
+1087 AGSAPPESPRDL
-1099 SIVLKSPT
+1099 SVVLKSPT

-1121 PISEYILQSSADSN
+1121 PISEYILQSSAE
-1135 VSSTADDHASG
+1135 SSSSEVVDASG
-1146 SDPNANYQTVY
+1146 GAVDANANYQTVY

-1189 HSVSISQQMPAAPP
+1189 YSVPIGQQMPAAAP
-1203 NAPTI
+1203 NAPTV

-1235 NIECGDRLIAT
+1235 NIECGDRLITT
-1246 DAQSASAAAIA
+1246 DAHTASAAAIA
-1257 ATSPDHHQS
+1257 ATSPEQQQHG
-1266 AGYPAAEDYDD
+1266 AGGYPAADHHHHHHHHY
-1277 GAEYDDEEE
+1277 DEEYEEEEEDE
-1286 EEEASIGSAA
+1286 EEEASVGSAA
-1296 STDAEDEPSQPAPP
+1296 STDAEDEPSA
-1310 ATTVAANLV
+1310 ATNLV
-1319 DSNLGK
+1319 DSKLGK
-1325 LAASTAGSV
+1325 AV
-1334 TVPAAS
+1334 AS
-1340 PAHSTKGANSGA
+1340 PAHSA
-1352 KGQGASVATAMVGG
+1352 KGGKGQNHAAASAPTTTPASTAG
-1366 RTSNSNMLL
+1366 RSSCSNMLL
-1375 ISDLHPETTYKLR
+1375 IGELHPETTYKLR
-1388 IQAMNSIGTGPFS
+1388 IQAVNAIGTGPFS

-1422 AGYAHLKL
+1422 AGFAHLKL

-1437 LDLARYFV
+1437 LADLARYYV
-1445 EMENRRTGEFHN
+1445 EMENRRTGEYHN

-1464 TCKVMRLNE
+1464 TCKVMRLHE
-1473 LTSYTF
+1473 TTSYTF

-1491 EFSDGFSFTTAV
+1491 EFSDGFSFTTAM
-1503 AAPNSIKAPRI
+1503 AAPNSIKAPRV
-1514 CMDPAAAAAASA
+1514 CTDAAALAAAAA
-1526 GSGNAAGA
+1526 GN
-1534 ADPARHGTLTIE
+1534 DPAARHGTLTIE

-1589 QHGVSYT
+1589 QHGVTYA
-1596 FKVCPVRVRQNGEH
+1596 FKVCPVRVRQNGELM
-1610 VSGSFSPVLNHHLAT
+1610 SGPFSPVLTHHLAT
-1625 NVPRSSANAA
+1625 NVPRSSSGAG
-1635 RSGHGTDD
+1635 RSGAAGHATDD
-1643 VDGRTMFQ
+1643 VDGRTPFQ
-1651 GNVVNSRGELVL
+1651 GNVVNSKGELVL
-1663 TKASAG
+1663 TTKSSTG
-1669 AGLLLSGTN
+1669 AGLLLAGSNN
-1678 GYGPDADH
+1678 GYGPDGDGHQNGA
-1686 HGSRSESVA
+1686 RSDTVA
-1695 STTLQQLQRFFEP
+1695 STTLQQLQKFFEP

-1715 CVVAFIL
+1715 CVFALFL